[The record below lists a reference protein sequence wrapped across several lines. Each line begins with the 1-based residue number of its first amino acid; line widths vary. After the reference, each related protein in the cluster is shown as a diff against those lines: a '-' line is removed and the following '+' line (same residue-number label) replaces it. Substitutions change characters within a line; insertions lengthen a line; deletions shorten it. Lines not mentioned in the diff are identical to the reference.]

1 MRIVMSNLEIAKRVI
16 KADIMQDESLNIPE
30 RVYLLK
36 EMEDNPKAV
45 LVQLKGL
52 KEVLDKAIEELE
64 NNVTTREEE
73 YQIVKNLI
81 KQFYDQANG
90 GLFDTKNTTG
100 DPMDN
105 LYDGRFFRLDIC
117 YNMMYFEVFGT
128 TIKEFRALEKFYNKL
143 EKERKKNEQ
152 RA

>member
-1 MRIVMSNLEIAKRVI
+1 MNKEKSLEQFKKNINLMFENNDKEIYLHKDDALKIEYYIQSLEQQVKKQQQVI
-16 KADIMQDESLNIPE
+16 
-30 RVYLLK
+30 
-36 EMEDNPKAV
+36 
-45 LVQLKGL
+45 
-52 KEVLDKAIEELE
+52 DKAIEELE

-73 YQIVKNLI
+73 DQVVKNLI

-143 EKERKKNEQ
+143 EKEWRKNEQ
-152 RA
+152 RD

>member
-1 MRIVMSNLEIAKRVI
+1 MRYSMSNIEMAKSVI
-16 KADIMQDESLNIPE
+16 KADIMQNEHLSIPE
-30 RVYLLK
+30 RTILIRDI
-36 EMEDNPKAV
+36 EDNPTTLLLNIKS
-45 LVQLKGL
+45 L

-73 YQIVKNLI
+73 FQIVKELI
-81 KQFYDQANG
+81 KEFYSQANG

-117 YNMMYFEVFGT
+117 YSMMYFEVFGT

-152 RA
+152 RD